1 MIENKLFSQ
10 LWCDNKWSFQQ
21 DVNLAEKRNDFCKW
35 KTVLL
40 FYIKQIELDK
50 RDNFNGGFFDG
61 YLES

>member
-1 MIENKLFSQ
+1 MITNNPFNSEKNPFAK
-10 LWCDNKWSFQQ
+10 
-21 DVNLAEKRNDFCKW
+21 KRNDFCKW